1 MKKILIIDDE
11 ERIAELIS
19 FYFLPFGIQ
28 SVLKTNAVE
37 AQTFLETNNVNFII
51 LETELSGMR
60 ELCRGIKNIWKTPFI
75 IASVNNDRN
84 DILNGFTLGADDYIC
99 KPFDDAELI
108 QRVANVLYRRGLT
121 HQSHI
126 WSIIS

>member
-28 SVLKTNAVE
+28 SVLKTDAVE
-37 AQTFLETNNVNFII
+37 GQTFLETNNVNFII
-51 LETELSGMR
+51 LETKLSGMKK
-60 ELCRGIKNIWKTPFI
+60 LCRGINEIWKTPFI

-121 HQSHI
+121 HQS
-126 WSIIS
+126 